1 MSYTRNIAVE
11 FKYRHVGS
19 SLVHQIFSQ
28 ATTNTKIKGELGAIV
43 IVARSYT
50 KDAKLLAVELQK
62 ILKKQKRDTK
72 IILVEAQS
80 DGEYDRLK
88 EQFHSDPIAA
98 LEAHS

>member
-1 MSYTRNIAVE
+1 MSHTRNIAVE
-11 FKYRHVGS
+11 FKNRHVGS
-19 SLVHQIFSQ
+19 SLVHEIFSQ
-28 ATTNTKIKGELGAIV
+28 ATNNTKIKGELGAIV

-50 KDAKLLAVELQK
+50 RDAKLAAVEIQK
-62 ILKKQKRDTK
+62 NLKNQKRDLK
-72 IILVEAQS
+72 IILIEAQS